1 MTFWLNDPT
10 ILFNKNT
17 LTNIIP
23 NSNDIEYNLNAIT
36 RLMIYITLIMYIIY
50 KNIVVIY
57 ILIISITII
66 LLTYNKYNKN
76 EEYTN
81 YISKLDEENNNPF
94 QNKIL
99 NNIPDTQPLKK
110 IIEPDSSYGKTTSY
124 EVEYNNEIKNKIYN
138 NVKNIIKKN
147 NSDNSDINKIFS
159 NLVDLKDFD
168 NHMRQFYI
176 QPTDNDLSEF
186 LNYCY
191 GTLPSNKSIIS
202 Y

>member
-36 RLMIYITLIMYIIY
+36 RLMIYTTLIMYIIY
-50 KNIVVIY
+50 KNIAVIY

-147 NSDNSDINKIFS
+147 NSDNSDIHKIFS